1 MLQEEELCLD
11 LVLLIWA
18 ILAFPYTVDYW
29 NSSYEAHLQELK
41 KVHHLHK
48 VFQNPFHLF

>member
-1 MLQEEELCLD
+1 MMFIPARRKQECRFRFT
-11 LVLLIWA
+11 A
-18 ILAFPYTVDYW
+18 NRSYW